1 MMNDEE
7 YELFELAM
15 STRAKGKRKKILEDL
30 LEKNDKLFDVEIEYI
45 RLAAKDS
52 YDILRMVDDA
62 LYRAERELEGMG
74 IELHE
79 NMGSFYGILE
89 TRPYMR
95 LLYMKLE
102 ALIDVR
108 YIMEGLAIAE
118 NMLVLN
124 ESDNLGV
131 RYNLVNIFSLIMS
144 GDDLELTLDERWEG
158 FESIEFNLA
167 LGHAHYNAADFEAAE
182 NQIQTLLGIYPEFE
196 KGIKLYK
203 SGKYNFGSYQYE
215 SAEHVANA
223 LGQLEPL
230 MNPAFRVWLMDSV
243 EELKQFTSGLN

>member
-45 RLAAKDS
+45 RLVAKDS

-118 NMLVLN
+118 NMLELN

-167 LGHAHYNAADFEAAE
+167 LGHAHFNSADLEAAE
-182 NQIQTLLGIYPEFE
+182 NQIQTLLGI
-196 KGIKLYK
+196 
-203 SGKYNFGSYQYE
+203 
-215 SAEHVANA
+215 
-223 LGQLEPL
+223 
-230 MNPAFRVWLMDSV
+230 
-243 EELKQFTSGLN
+243 